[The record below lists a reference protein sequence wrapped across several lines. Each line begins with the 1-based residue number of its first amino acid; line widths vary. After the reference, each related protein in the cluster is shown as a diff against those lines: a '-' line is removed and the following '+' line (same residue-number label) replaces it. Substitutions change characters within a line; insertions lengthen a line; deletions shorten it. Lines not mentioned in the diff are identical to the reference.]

1 MKTQEVMKILEENQL
16 TNVTPKMK
24 QHILNVPIIFEHA
37 IDNHKSVNEQLL
49 KEIRDHKREQPVSL
63 PSTHPGCW
71 RGTRK
76 YPSESMLLN
85 LFGKASM
92 DAAARQG
99 LDTRERK
106 YSVRVSYWVN
116 VNGSGGFNELHNHV
130 LGDYSGVYYVK
141 GTGTGDIS
149 FHSTEQL
156 NKMIAPGM
164 PFADSISISPQDGML
179 LVFPS
184 YILHS
189 VHPNLSDKERISIAF
204 DANIIYQGRNN
215 DLRFEE
221 KHPQGQKENGT
232 EKKKKTVKEVEK

>member
-1 MKTQEVMKILEENQL
+1 
-16 TNVTPKMK
+16 MK
-24 QHILNVPIIFEHA
+24 QHILNAPLIFEHI
-37 IDNHKSVNEQLL
+37 IDNSDKVNEQLL
-49 KEIRDHKREQPVSL
+49 KEIGEHRKEQPLSL

-71 RGTRK
+71 RGARK
-76 YPSESMLLN
+76 YPSEDMLLS

-92 DAAARQG
+92 DAASRQG
-99 LDTRERK
+99 LDTKEKK
-106 YSVRVSYWVN
+106 YSVRVTYWVN

-130 LGDYSGVYYVK
+130 LGDYSGVYYVR

-156 NKMIAPGM
+156 NKMISPGM
-164 PFADSISISPQDGML
+164 PFADSITISPQDGML

-221 KHPQGQKENGT
+221 KHPQGKKKNGT
-232 EKKKKTVKEVEK
+232 EEKTKTVKEVEK

>member
-184 YILHS
+184 YMLHS
-189 VHPNLSDKERISIAF
+189 VHPNLSNKERISIAF

>member
-1 MKTQEVMKILEENQL
+1 
-16 TNVTPKMK
+16 MK
-24 QHILNVPIIFEHA
+24 QHVLNAPIIFEHI
-37 IDNHKSVNEQLL
+37 IDNSEKVNEQLL
-49 KEIRDHKREQPVSL
+49 GEIREHQKEQPVSL

-76 YPSESMLLN
+76 YPSEDMLLN

-99 LDTRERK
+99 LDTKEKK

-116 VNGSGGFNELHNHV
+116 INGSGGFNELHNHI
-130 LGDYSGVYYVK
+130 LGDYSGVYYVQ

-156 NKMIAPGM
+156 NKMISAGM
-164 PFADSISISPQDGML
+164 PFANSISISPEDGML

-184 YILHS
+184 YMLHS
-189 VHPNLSDKERISIAF
+189 VQPNMTNKERISIAF
-204 DANIIYQGRNN
+204 DANILYQGRNN

-221 KHPQGQKENGT
+221 KQAQGTKKSGKPQKEKYVKAG
-232 EKKKKTVKEVEK
+232 KK